1 VVELRVRLLGGL
13 VVEGMEPRAVGS
25 RKARTLLAALAVAR
39 GPVGVDALAE
49 VLWGDDLPAKPADQV
64 GVLVSRLRG
73 VLGADRLVRSDAGYE
88 LRADWVDVRVLEART
103 AEAVEQ
109 LRRGEV
115 VEARLGATMA
125 LDVARGP
132 LLPEEDGSWLDAPRA
147 AVDRALS
154 AAGSVAAEAA
164 LAVGDAWGAA
174 AAASVGLERDPY
186 DEAALR
192 ALMRAHAAAGRPA
205 SALAA
210 YADVRARLADDLG
223 VSPSP
228 ETEALH
234 RSLLGEERAAV
245 PASTATPEDAWDPLV
260 HRARRELASFDVEA
274 AQRDVEEAVRRG
286 AGPGA
291 LELAGWVAYYRRDF
305 AAALRWAEEAAARTA
320 EDERRESCL
329 TLAGRVLH
337 SSGDLAGAESR
348 FTAAAAS
355 ASAGVRGVAEV
366 WLAGLRAHQG
376 RPEDALALADRG
388 ATDAAVLRHPFVVP
402 HSFFNRAYALGQ
414 QGRLD
419 DLFRTLDRWDAIY
432 DDDLGEAV
440 RRYQPAAENMR
451 SWALCACGE
460 RAEARERSDAARA
473 GTKAF
478 EEPRAHATLD
488 LAQISLDD
496 GDLNGAFDW
505 VGRTEVAEHDD
516 AGSMVWH
523 QRQRVGLLTARIA
536 WRSGDLDATEEA
548 AQRVLDDAR
557 RRGSARP
564 AAQAELLVLLARVS
578 RGDAVSDD
586 RLERVLGAHD
596 RLAGLEA
603 WRATAEA
610 AAVTGQPALAEAAR
624 RRAALLVDRAGDRST
639 SLGRWIDQELTRL
652 RIG

>member
-73 VLGADRLVRSDAGYE
+73 VLGAERLVRSDAGYE

-132 LLPEEDGSWLDAPRA
+132 LLPEEDGRWLDGPRA

-154 AAGSVAAEAA
+154 AAGAVAAEAA

-210 YADVRARLADDLG
+210 YAEVRARLADDLG

-234 RSLLGEERAAV
+234 RSLLGEERA
-245 PASTATPEDAWDPLV
+245 TAATTSSAPEDPWDPLV
-260 HRARRELASFDVEA
+260 HRARRELASFDVDA
-274 AQRDVEEAVRRG
+274 AQRDAEEAIRRG

-291 LELAGWVAYYRRDF
+291 LELAGWVAYHRRDF

-337 SSGDLAGAESR
+337 SSGDLAGAEAR
-348 FTAAAAS
+348 FTAATAS

-366 WLAGLRAHQG
+366 WLAGVRAHQG

-402 HSFFNRAYALGQ
+402 HAFFNRAYALGQ

-419 DLFRTLDRWDAIY
+419 DLFRTLDRWDDIY
-432 DDDLGEAV
+432 DDDLGEPV
-440 RRYQPAAENMR
+440 RRYRPAASNMR
-451 SWALCACGE
+451 SWALSACGE
-460 RAEARERSDAARA
+460 HAAARARNEAARA
-473 GTKAF
+473 GTNAF
-478 EEPRAHATLD
+478 DEPRAHATLD
-488 LAQISLDD
+488 LAQLSLDE
-496 GDLNGAFDW
+496 GDLAGARGW
-505 VGRTEVAEHDD
+505 VDRTEVADHDD
-516 AGSMVWH
+516 AGTMVWH

-536 WRSGDLDATEEA
+536 WRNGDVDAAEEA

-564 AAQAELLVLLARVS
+564 AAQAELLVLLARGR
-578 RGDAVSDD
+578 RGDAVPDD

-624 RRAALLVDRAGDRST
+624 RRAALLVDRAGDHST
-639 SLGRWIDQELTRL
+639 SLGRWVEKELSRL
-652 RIG
+652 RIS